1 MCETPSRKRGRFC
14 YQPIS
19 YSHFSRV
26 AIQGAETGYA
36 RMAHWRIKATLDFA
50 WNHPLTAFRK
60 PPEGQRS
67 YQRSFSGAGPF
78 LWLGQNPRS
87 YHRCFHRCL
96 SLFLSLFSGGSPA
109 TGHRGYHRGLAGFS
123 AGFSSILRKRVCCP
137 FHGHAGTVSE
147 ASAPAPTRPGPFLSE
162 IPQNP
167 RLFWVASGETPQPR
181 RSPLGLNKAQHG
193 AAATVGDLWR
203 CKPSGGRCKCQVL
216 LGCRVTGHRCYHRCF
231 IQAVQLGRRR

>member
-1 MCETPSRKRGRFC
+1 LCETPSRKRGRFC

-19 YSHFSRV
+19 YCHFPGV

-96 SLFLSLFSGGSPA
+96 SLFSGGSPA

-147 ASAPAPTRPGPFLSE
+147 ASAPAPTPPARALAVFLAVFPGPA
-162 IPQNP
+162 
-167 RLFWVASGETPQPR
+167 LFCQKSRKTPAFF
-181 RSPLGLNKAQHG
+181 G
-193 AAATVGDLWR
+193 
-203 CKPSGGRCKCQVL
+203 
-216 LGCRVTGHRCYHRCF
+216 
-231 IQAVQLGRRR
+231 

>member
-19 YSHFSRV
+19 YCHFPGV

-87 YHRCFHRCL
+87 YLRGFRLFCGSACVARSTVMPEPSAKRQPPPLPPLQGLWRFSWRF
-96 SLFLSLFSGGSPA
+96 SLGWPLFVRNPRKPPPPFFY
-109 TGHRGYHRGLAGFS
+109 GHG
-123 AGFSSILRKRVCCP
+123 K
-137 FHGHAGTVSE
+137 T
-147 ASAPAPTRPGPFLSE
+147 
-162 IPQNP
+162 P
-167 RLFWVASGETPQPR
+167 RLFVRISAKRLPSHRG
-181 RSPLGLNKAQHG
+181 PLR
-193 AAATVGDLWR
+193 VR
-203 CKPSGGRCKCQVL
+203 CDPSNPFFGSH
-216 LGCRVTGHRCYHRCF
+216 RVRPPAPLAR
-231 IQAVQLGRRR
+231 L